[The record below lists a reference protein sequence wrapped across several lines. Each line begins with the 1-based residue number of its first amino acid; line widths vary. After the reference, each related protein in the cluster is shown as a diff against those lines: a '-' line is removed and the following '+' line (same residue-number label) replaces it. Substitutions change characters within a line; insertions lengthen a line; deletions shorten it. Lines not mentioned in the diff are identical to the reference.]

1 MKIVKVKDLEGTDRD
16 VEFNAGRSLRILL
29 EKDNMGFSLHKT
41 IIKKGTY
48 HWHYKNHLES
58 CYCIS
63 GKGWIKDLSTGIKY
77 EILPDTTYVLDNHDN
92 HEFTATEDTVL
103 MSVFN
108 PPITGDEIHQKD
120 GSYKL
125 INNN

>member
-1 MKIVKVKDLEGTDRD
+1 MKIVRVKDLEGTDRD
-16 VEFNAGRSLRILL
+16 VEFNAGRSVRILL

-63 GKGWIKDLSTGIKY
+63 GHGWITDLNTNISY
-77 EILPDTTYVLDNHDN
+77 EIFPDTTYVLNNHDK
-92 HEFTATEDTVL
+92 HKFTATEDTIL

-108 PPITGDEIHQKD
+108 PPVMGNEIHQED

-125 INNN
+125 TTKN

>member
-63 GKGWIKDLSTGIKY
+63 GKGWIKDISTGIKY

>member
-48 HWHYKNHLES
+48 H
-58 CYCIS
+58 
-63 GKGWIKDLSTGIKY
+63 
-77 EILPDTTYVLDNHDN
+77 
-92 HEFTATEDTVL
+92 
-103 MSVFN
+103 
-108 PPITGDEIHQKD
+108 
-120 GSYKL
+120 
-125 INNN
+125 